1 MRSTSTQCATIKVTP
16 ASEDQED
23 NNSLDGGSDLS
34 SEYLSFDGT
43 DENETSER
51 AARGRER
58 QLVLEAAGFI
68 LQKDVNPR
76 IRSTTK
82 GILKRRRAPAAPDA
96 TQLVESTVEK
106 DLPPVPSKIQPEPEL
121 EASLSTEP
129 ELSHEARLDD
139 AYARYEA
146 FKTMQATSNRLS
158 VVSTESGGLSSPT
171 ASIGSSPLSVTPQI
185 ARAESEGGRYPNLLH
200 FLSRSKTPDI
210 DSRERRKSASTLN
223 ISGPIL
229 HQTPSSVTQGTTPQ
243 QGTKATQDM
252 VSCSENPSFGI
263 SWASL
268 VDKSALDGIPPG
280 ERRRQEAIFE
290 LINTEAAYVRDLQL
304 IVEVRC
310 LRQQT
315 TIT

>member
-1 MRSTSTQCATIKVTP
+1 MRSTSIQYASIKVTP

-23 NNSLDGGSDLS
+23 NAILDGDSDSS
-34 SEYLSFDGT
+34 SEYLSFET
-43 DENETSER
+43 DENETGER

-76 IRSTTK
+76 NRPTTK
-82 GILKRRRAPAAPDA
+82 GILKRRTAPAAPDGM
-96 TQLVESTVEK
+96 QLVAKVEK
-106 DLPPVPSKIQPEPEL
+106 DLPPVPPKVQSEPEL

-146 FKTMQATSNRLS
+146 FKTMQAASNRLS
-158 VVSTESGGLSSPT
+158 VSTESSVGGLSLT

-229 HQTPSSVTQGTTPQ
+229 NQTPSSIMCSSLHDT
-243 QGTKATQDM
+243 
-252 VSCSENPSFGI
+252 SSENPSFGI

-268 VDKSALDGIPPG
+268 VDKTALDGIPPD

-290 LINTEAAYVRDLQL
+290 LINTEVAYVRDLQL

-310 LRQQT
+310 LR
-315 TIT
+315 